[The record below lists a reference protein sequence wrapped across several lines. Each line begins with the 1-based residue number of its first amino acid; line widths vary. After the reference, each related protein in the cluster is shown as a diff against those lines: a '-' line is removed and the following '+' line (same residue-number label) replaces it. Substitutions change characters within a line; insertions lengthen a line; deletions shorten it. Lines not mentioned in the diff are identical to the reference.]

1 MSSKIV
7 YLIHTDK
14 NSFDYLVLT
23 NIGNEKAHE
32 IYKRIYDKEFAEPTE
47 YRRAGSFFDDDNQ
60 SKCSSHMDSSA
71 SDVSKGQTDGSGS
84 DSESAISDDQ
94 RSPTPDDS
102 HISDE
107 SGAAR
112 KRDGYTFDPECHPDV
127 PRESMYGM
135 FSFTNTVIDSNGL
148 EYKTSQPVKYK
159 GYSPG
164 RFLYSCSLW
173 ATGSKS
179 PTHIVY
185 DPLHG
190 TFHHVSPSWVTAM
203 TDKERSAVLDNL
215 PHDYKLKYE
224 NNLSTELEIIAK
236 KKSKTMLRF
245 PKMASKAEQSR
256 KLANNSSTSDAN
268 TGSVEPPAPPA
279 AAGRRSAGKGR

>member
-1 MSSKIV
+1 VKSLALIYQVPILVFEYCSSFDHYVVVDAAIYGNGSLNSKIV

-107 SGAAR
+107 SGALHGSEMVIPLIRSA
-112 KRDGYTFDPECHPDV
+112 TL
-127 PRESMYGM
+127 M
-135 FSFTNTVIDSNGL
+135 FLANQCTVC
-148 EYKTSQPVKYK
+148 
-159 GYSPG
+159 
-164 RFLYSCSLW
+164 FL
-173 ATGSKS
+173 S
-179 PTHIVY
+179 PT
-185 DPLHG
+185 
-190 TFHHVSPSWVTAM
+190 
-203 TDKERSAVLDNL
+203 R
-215 PHDYKLKYE
+215 
-224 NNLSTELEIIAK
+224 
-236 KKSKTMLRF
+236 
-245 PKMASKAEQSR
+245 
-256 KLANNSSTSDAN
+256 
-268 TGSVEPPAPPA
+268 
-279 AAGRRSAGKGR
+279 